1 MDAERLS
8 GHRRVTW
15 NRLAGV
21 ALPDQTFLSPNKT
34 IAVRV
39 LPGVVL
45 QVFSGKMTR
54 EEFES
59 TRPLLDHPILGDRYV
74 QLTRLAPSGVKE
86 APDPDFRARAAESVR
101 ERERRIVAFAYV
113 LIGEGF
119 VASVARTVI
128 AGINVLSRP
137 SFPQRV
143 FPESNAALAWLAGQL
158 PAGTIDPAQLL
169 LELDDLIDLAG
180 SKR

>member
-1 MDAERLS
+1 
-8 GHRRVTW
+8 VTW

-74 QLTRLAPSGVKE
+74 QLTRLAPSGVRE
-86 APDPDFRARAAESVR
+86 APDPDFRTSAAKSVR

-137 SFPQRV
+137 NHAQKVFSEPQTA
-143 FPESNAALAWLAGQL
+143 SIWLAEQH
-158 PAGTIDPAQLL
+158 PAGNIDTAQMLKAL
-169 LELDDLIDLAG
+169 DELVDLAG
-180 SKR
+180 AKR